1 MTEKFS
7 YSKEFQEHARI
18 CKVGK
23 DFDEFAHYMILVGD
37 PDLEFTFLE
46 LGKFFSAEPFTTYTD
61 AKRAYSLVQKTLELV
76 DENIS
81 LGLKLAD
88 VRDEILAEVSKK
100 FDIDGDPDD
109 PDLLNLRPAVEGAI
123 ERIFNYYIETGE

>member
-7 YSKEFQEHARI
+7 YSKEFQENARI
-18 CKVGK
+18 CKAGK
-23 DFDEFAHYMILVGD
+23 DFDEFAHYVILVGD
-37 PDLEFTFLE
+37 PDHEFTFLE

-81 LGLKLAD
+81 LSLKLAD
-88 VRDEILAEVSKK
+88 VRDEILAALSEK
-100 FDIDGDPDD
+100 FDVDGNPDGH
-109 PDLLNLRPAVEGAI
+109 DLLNLRPAVEYAI
-123 ERIFNYYIETGE
+123 KEIFDYYISKGE

>member
-7 YSKEFQEHARI
+7 YSKEFQENARI

-23 DFDEFAHYMILVGD
+23 DFDEFAHYVILVGD
-37 PDLEFTFLE
+37 PDREFTFLE
-46 LGKFFSAEPFTTYTD
+46 LGKCFSAEPFTTYTD

-88 VRDEILAEVSKK
+88 VRDEVLAAVSEK
-100 FDIDGDPDD
+100 FDVDGNPDGH
-109 PDLLNLRPAVEGAI
+109 DLLNLRTAVEDAI
-123 ERIFNYYIETGE
+123 KEIFDYYISKGE